1 MALEPMPGTV
11 MAEAASEPDWR
22 DAVPALHEALQD
34 WWEGENVGR
43 IRLLLSAPYSGT
55 QEIVAHWASA
65 HECPIL
71 PEPRAEEIIKGNGG
85 LKQLDQSPD
94 RVWVIPR
101 LERFYLRQGEGLN
114 LVRRL
119 LEKINS
125 APGRFLLACD
135 SWAWAYLS
143 QALHID
149 ALLPWPLVLEAF
161 DQERLSHWLG
171 DLAAKG
177 TERDFVFRQADNGK
191 LVLPLK
197 QKDEVFLSDEE
208 SGANQGGQAGQEK
221 LANFLEQLAA
231 LSRGN
236 PGVARA
242 IWRYSLRLAHDEE
255 VPTEAQA
262 AAAEDGRHRTIWVKP
277 LFQVNLP
284 ALAEAQKKSPELF
297 VLHALL
303 LHDGLPGQ
311 LLASIVPFPESQ
323 TMGSLQRLRAT
334 GVVTTEA
341 DRWRV
346 AAAAYPGVRD
356 FLQNEGYLVDAL

>member
-1 MALEPMPGTV
+1 MPGTV
-11 MAEAASEPDWR
+11 LAEAASEPDWR

-34 WWEGENVGR
+34 WWEEENVGR
-43 IRLLLSAPYSGT
+43 IRVLISAPYSGT

-65 HECPIL
+65 YDCPIL
-71 PEPRAEEIIKGNGG
+71 PEPRAEEIIKGNEG
-85 LKQLDQSPD
+85 LEQLDQSPE

-101 LERFYLRQGEGLN
+101 LERFYLRQGKGLN

-135 SWAWAYLS
+135 SWAWTYLS

-161 DQERLSHWLG
+161 DQERLGHWLG

-177 TERDFVFRQADNGK
+177 TKRDFVFRQADNGK
-191 LVLPLK
+191 LVLPPK
-197 QKDEVFLSDEE
+197 PKDEVFVSDEK

-221 LANFLEQLAA
+221 LSNFLEQLAA
-231 LSRGN
+231 LSMGN
-236 PGVARA
+236 PGVAWA
-242 IWRYSLRLAHDEE
+242 IWRYCLRLAHDEE
-255 VPTEAQA
+255 VPSEVQA
-262 AAAEDGRHRTIWVKP
+262 AAAKNRHRIIWVKP
-277 LFQVNLP
+277 LSQVNLP
-284 ALAEAQKKSPELF
+284 ALQEWEKKSPELF

-303 LHDGLPGQ
+303 LHDGLSGR
-311 LLASIVPFPESQ
+311 LLADILPLPESQ

-334 GVVTTEA
+334 GVLVTEA

-346 AAAAYPGVRD
+346 AAAAYPEVRD